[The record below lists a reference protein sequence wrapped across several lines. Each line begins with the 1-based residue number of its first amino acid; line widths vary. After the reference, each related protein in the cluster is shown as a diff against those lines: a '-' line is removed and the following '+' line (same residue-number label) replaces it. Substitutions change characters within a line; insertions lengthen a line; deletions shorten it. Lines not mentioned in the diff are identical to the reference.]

1 MFQFIM
7 TNFNDILGA
16 ITSIIAGASALSAL
30 TPTGKDD
37 KVLGKIKS
45 CLDLFA
51 LNIGNAK
58 TAKSY

>member
-7 TNFNDILGA
+7 TNFNDILAA

-30 TPTGKDD
+30 TPNKKDD
-37 KVLGKIKS
+37 SVLNKIKS

-58 TAKSY
+58 TVKV

>member
-1 MFQFIM
+1 MLQFIM

-30 TPTGKDD
+30 TPTQKDD
-37 KVLGKIKS
+37 TILGKIKS

-58 TAKSY
+58 TVRP